1 MVCKICGKKT
11 DNDIKY
17 CYECLEKEIK
27 ELSEII
33 KENPNNAEA
42 FFNRGYTKYLFK
54 KNCHKDHLKFI
65 HIYSGMISD
74 FNNAIEL
81 KNDDGH
87 YYFCRGLAKYISTD
101 QREESVEDFNKAI
114 EINSNNGDYYYYRG
128 LAIYRFLGQKEEAVK
143 NFDKA
148 IELKN
153 DKASFYFARACAKS
167 NQIQD
172 SKYSTHFKYSE
183 IVKNNS
189 ALYEES
195 MQDFN
200 KAIELEKNASFY
212 FKRGIVK
219 ICLEKYEEAVND
231 FDKAVELK
239 NDDYDFYYWHG
250 IAEYFCK
257 NYEKASKDF
266 NYIKNQF
273 LDFYFYY
280 FKGLADFFFN
290 LKEEALKDFQEM
302 IKSYSC
308 YLDDKDCIYHK
319 PLIEALNKAIELQ
332 NDNADFYYWRGR
344 AKFYIDNKNF
354 DTIKILDIPCIE
366 WDKYYI
372 NDVSEKFKDALA
384 DLNKAIELKNDD
396 AYFYYWRGR
405 IKYYLNYNEA
415 IIKCIT
421 KSNDEDN
428 ENIISNDAQTSINS
442 GKIQYIT
449 PEGKIEFLTQEQF
462 IEHAYKLRAEWEKER
477 IKDFDKAI
485 EIKNDDPYFYY
496 WRARTKK
503 EAPGF
508 AYDEFITDDLDKAID
523 LYQNDAYF
531 YYWRGLVIFLEEPEK
546 AKKDFDEAIKI
557 KDDEPYFYYFRGRT
571 EDDTDCIEKALQDYN
586 TAIKLKDKVAYFYYD
601 RSSSLRLTGRYKAAI
616 EDCKKTIDLSY
627 DFDPLFMEDLCQTQ
641 INNIKYNPYSWK
653 HRPSIED
660 IDKAIEEDNTDAFAY
675 YWRSYKKRQL
685 AKSEEAE
692 GDTKEAH
699 YKYREALQDINKA
712 IELNPDEVCFY
723 MSRACIKTDLKE
735 QKSSLKDLNKI
746 IEMDPEGADA
756 HVYYWRSVIF
766 SDLKQKEEALND
778 INKAIELKNEDAH
791 YYYQRAYIKYALFNK
806 DKTAFEDYNKALY
819 LCNQGKAYSFE
830 PLSEDEIIDIG
841 FIMQKNPEYFN
852 SESYYNLGDIKC
864 KLGGF
869 EAAIKDYERVIAKD
883 KKTPVPYYKIA
894 IVYKK
899 DKQTDEAIKYL
910 DKAISMK
917 NDYIEAY
924 FERACCYEQDNKD
937 VLKAIKDY
945 STVIDLCNKQKNTD
959 MINAEEYKQAY
970 RRRGIL
976 NLEQKKY
983 TKANSDFEKYLEL
996 NLDDKEILYK
1006 KKFAEIL
1013 AKFNKMQAKNNR
1025 ISMILSH

>member
-1 MVCKICGKKT
+1 MICNKCGKET
-11 DNDIKY
+11 NSENEY
-17 CYECLEKEIK
+17 CQECLEKEIK

-42 FFNRGYTKYLFK
+42 FYNRGYAKYLLK
-54 KNCHKDHLKFI
+54 KNYFEDNLFDFKFI
-65 HIYSGMISD
+65 LIYSGMIED

-81 KNDDGH
+81 KNNDGH

-101 QREESVEDFNKAI
+101 QKEESVEDFNKAI
-114 EINSNNGDYYYYRG
+114 ELNSNNGDYYYYRG
-128 LAIYRFLGQKEEAVK
+128 LARYMFLDQKEESVK
-143 NFDKA
+143 DFNKA
-148 IELKN
+148 IKLQN
-153 DKASFYFARACAKS
+153 DKAAFYFTRACAKS

-172 SKYSTHFKYSE
+172 SEYSTHFKYSE

-200 KAIELEKNASFY
+200 KAIELEENASFY

-231 FDKAVELK
+231 LNKAVELK
-239 NDDYDFYYWHG
+239 NDDYDFYYWRG

-266 NYIKNQF
+266 NYVKNQF

-290 LKEEALKDFQEM
+290 LKEESLKDFQKM
-302 IKSYSC
+302 IEVYPC
-308 YLDDKDCIYHK
+308 YLDDEDCIYHK

-332 NDNADFYYWRGR
+332 DDNADFYYWRGR
-344 AKFYIDNKNF
+344 AKFYIDSKNF
-354 DTIKILDIPCIE
+354 DTIKNLNIPRIE

-384 DLNKAIELKNDD
+384 DLNKAIKLKKDD

-415 IIKCIT
+415 IIKCIHIEPNCR
-421 KSNDEDN
+421 KE
-428 ENIISNDAQTSINS
+428 IIA
-442 GKIQYIT
+442 
-449 PEGKIEFLTQEQF
+449 
-462 IEHAYKLRAEWEKER
+462 
-477 IKDFDKAI
+477 DFDKAI
-485 EIKNDDPYFYY
+485 ELEKDDAYFYY

-503 EAPGF
+503 DSPGF
-508 AYDEFITDDLDKAID
+508 AYDDEFITDDLDKAID

-531 YYWRGLVIFLEEPEK
+531 YYWRGLVVFLEEPEK

-571 EDDTDCIEKALQDYN
+571 EDDIEKALQDYN
-586 TAIKLKDKVAYFYYD
+586 TAIKLKDKVADFYYD
-601 RSSSLRLTGRYKAAI
+601 RSVEYRRIGKYKAAI
-616 EDCKKTIDLSY
+616 EDCEKAIELAY
-627 DFDPLFMEDLCQTQ
+627 DSGFLEEDI
-641 INNIKYNPYSWK
+641 INMQATLDRIKYNPYFNK
-653 HRPSIED
+653 FTSIEN

-692 GDTKEAH
+692 GNTKEAH
-699 YKYREALQDINKA
+699 YKYKEALQDINKA
-712 IELNPDEVCFY
+712 IELNPDEACFY

-746 IEMDPEGADA
+746 IEMDSEGADA

-778 INKAIELKNEDAH
+778 INQAIELWNDNAQ

-819 LCNQGKAYSFE
+819 LCNQGKAYSLAL
-830 PLSEDEIIDIG
+830 LSEHQIIEIG
-841 FIMQKNPEYFN
+841 FIMQKHPEYFN
-852 SESYYNLGDIKC
+852 SESYYNIGDMKC
-864 KLGGF
+864 KNGGF
-869 EAAIKDYERVIAKD
+869 EAAIKDYEQVIAKD

-899 DKQTDEAIKYL
+899 DKQTGEAIKYL
-910 DKAISMK
+910 DKAIKMK
-917 NDYIEAY
+917 KDYIEAY

-983 TKANSDFEKYLEL
+983 TKANSDFEKFLKLEPY
-996 NLDDKEILYK
+996 DKEIENYK
-1006 KKFAEIL
+1006 DFIETLLGKK
-1013 AKFNKMQAKNNR
+1013 
-1025 ISMILSH
+1025 